1 MSQICYGLKIN
12 SKEEGDKI
20 VEAINSL
27 KFKEILKYTKWST
40 FQTDWRMF
48 NEFKPDFWK
57 LFISNEELN
66 PSLNEND
73 TSSNAEDEEEII
85 EIKVKLKKIVK
96 KSKIVKPKNKLIIV
110 EEETA

>member
-20 VEAINSL
+20 VEAINSI

-48 NEFKPDFWK
+48 KEFKPDFWK
-57 LFISNEELN
+57 EFINEEI
-66 PSLNEND
+66 EH
-73 TSSNAEDEEEII
+73 SSNKLVKDEPEELVEI
-85 EIKVKLKKIVK
+85 EVKPKVKKAR
-96 KSKIVKPKNKLIIV
+96 IVKPKKLLVIKGDD
-110 EEETA
+110 TSL